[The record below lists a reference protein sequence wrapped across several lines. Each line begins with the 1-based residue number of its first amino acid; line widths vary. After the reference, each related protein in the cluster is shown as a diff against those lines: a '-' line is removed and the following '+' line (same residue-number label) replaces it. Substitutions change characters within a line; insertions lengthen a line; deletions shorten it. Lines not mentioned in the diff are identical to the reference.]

1 MFRMAGIP
9 VLAVLIALL
18 DAAALAAEGKS
29 DRLNVLMIAVDD
41 LRPELG
47 CYGASYVHSPNI
59 DKLARAGMVFS
70 RAYCQ
75 QAVCSPSRTSL
86 LTGLR
91 PDTTKIYDLN
101 THFRKTIPNAV
112 TLPEYFK
119 QHGYHTQGL
128 SKIYHGGMDDPQ
140 SWSVP
145 HWAPGAPIYSNPETV
160 AQLQE
165 RRSQSQAEGKAG
177 PPKVI
182 EKDPKTGIALKI
194 TRTPQINGPSWEA
207 SDFSDSGLADG
218 MTADRALE
226 VLREIKD
233 KPFFLAVGFLKPHLP
248 FVAPKKYFDLY
259 PLEKINLAG
268 NPNPPEDVPPPAMHD
283 SSELR
288 SYSDIPKKGPIP
300 NDKARHLIRA
310 YRAATSYTDA
320 QIGRVLDELDRLGL
334 RDKTIVVLW
343 GDHGW
348 HLGEHGLWCKHT
360 NFEEATR
367 SLLIFSLPGQRTAG
381 TTTAVLAEFVDIYP
395 TLCELA
401 GLPIPEGLEGTSLA
415 PVLNAPDRPFKKAAF
430 SQYPRLKLMGHS
442 IRTDRYRYTEW
453 AEPGQEPVGIELY
466 DHQADPGENVNLAGK
481 PEQKGVVKELAA
493 KLHAGW
499 REALP
504 PGTSCH
510 QPATQSAASSSK

>member
-165 RRSQSQAEGKAG
+165 RRRQ
-177 PPKVI
+177 
-182 EKDPKTGIALKI
+182 
-194 TRTPQINGPSWEA
+194 
-207 SDFSDSGLADG
+207 
-218 MTADRALE
+218 
-226 VLREIKD
+226 
-233 KPFFLAVGFLKPHLP
+233 
-248 FVAPKKYFDLY
+248 
-259 PLEKINLAG
+259 
-268 NPNPPEDVPPPAMHD
+268 
-283 SSELR
+283 
-288 SYSDIPKKGPIP
+288 
-300 NDKARHLIRA
+300 
-310 YRAATSYTDA
+310 
-320 QIGRVLDELDRLGL
+320 
-334 RDKTIVVLW
+334 
-343 GDHGW
+343 
-348 HLGEHGLWCKHT
+348 
-360 NFEEATR
+360 
-367 SLLIFSLPGQRTAG
+367 
-381 TTTAVLAEFVDIYP
+381 
-395 TLCELA
+395 
-401 GLPIPEGLEGTSLA
+401 
-415 PVLNAPDRPFKKAAF
+415 
-430 SQYPRLKLMGHS
+430 
-442 IRTDRYRYTEW
+442 
-453 AEPGQEPVGIELY
+453 
-466 DHQADPGENVNLAGK
+466 
-481 PEQKGVVKELAA
+481 
-493 KLHAGW
+493 
-499 REALP
+499 
-504 PGTSCH
+504 
-510 QPATQSAASSSK
+510 